1 MIKIVLLIV
10 CILSGFLLKQTK
22 WFDDR
27 SAIIL
32 NNLIIYFFIPVLTLY
47 HVPQIEFQT
56 SLLWLSVTPFIV
68 YTGSF
73 IFIRFFAKFS
83 PMDRD
88 TEGALIMCSGIGSIS
103 FVGFPI
109 FELLYG
115 AEGLSYGIVLS
126 LAGTFLVFNTI
137 GIFTG
142 LFYSG
147 AEQNPKQLFKKIIS
161 FPPLIAFLVAL
172 TINITPLQLGEE
184 VNWILSKLAAPFSVL
199 ALLAIG
205 MQIDFSIDR
214 TFLKHLMIGQF
225 FKLVIAPCIIYLL
238 LWHIVGLR
246 DTVAKICL
254 LGAAIGS
261 MNAISILAAQMGLNP
276 KLASLMP
283 AIGIPLSVPI
293 LFIIDLLLK
302 A

>member
-1 MIKIVLLIV
+1 MIKIVLLLI

-27 SAIIL
+27 SAVML
-32 NNLIIYFFIPVLTLY
+32 NNLIIYFFIPILTLY
-47 HVPQIEFQT
+47 HIPKIEFQT
-56 SLLWLSVTPFIV
+56 SLLWLSVTPFII
-68 YTGSF
+68 YASSF
-73 IFIRFFAKFS
+73 VFIRIITTIK
-83 PMDRD
+83 PMDRN

-103 FVGFPI
+103 FVGFPV

-115 AEGLSYGIVLS
+115 TEGLSYGIVLS
-126 LAGTFLVFNTI
+126 LAGTFLVFNTV

-142 LFYSG
+142 LYYSG
-147 AEQNPKQLFKKIIS
+147 AEQNFKQLFTKIIS
-161 FPPLIAFLVAL
+161 FPPLIAFLVGL
-172 TINITPLQLGEE
+172 IINITPLQLGKE
-184 VNWILSKLAAPFSVL
+184 VNWILSNLAAPFSVL

-214 TFLKHLMIGQF
+214 TFLKHLIIGQF
-225 FKLVIAPCIIYLL
+225 FKLIIAPCIIYLF
-238 LWHIVGLR
+238 LWHVVGLR

-261 MNAISILAAQMGLNP
+261 MNTISILAAQMGLNP

-283 AIGIPLSVPI
+283 AIGIPLSVPV
-293 LFIIDLLLK
+293 LFIIDLLLS